1 MLGRGRESVK
11 VNTHL
16 KNSSAKLKSEEFEKL
31 RYLIKTAH
39 AAVNSSTNSRPVLR
53 LRLRQWWSTMET
65 AARESLCISVT
76 DSLLGAPRKA
86 LPPLLRA
93 RVERLWSSTETAC
106 WRHPFPLKHKERES
120 GVLVTADAAADKP
133 TPEVQ
138 PASADDAWQLSE
150 FSGWWFDPRFSP
162 IKHVR
167 ARSKSTTYREQSIFG
182 DRISSKICYTNHL
195 CKDSGLL
202 KYSIF
207 HSISFRAGLQ
217 LFMIL

>member
-1 MLGRGRESVK
+1 MEHDGNSSSGESVHQRDWQSPGC
-11 VNTHL
+11 TSE
-16 KNSSAKLKSEEFEKL
+16 SSASSPPCAGRTSVIQYWNSVL
-31 RYLIKTAH
+31 TAS
-39 AAVNSSTNSRPVLR
+39 VSP
-53 LRLRQWWSTMET
+53 ET
-65 AARESLCISVT
+65 QR
-76 DSLLGAPRKA
+76 
-86 LPPLLRA
+86 
-93 RVERLWSSTETAC
+93 
-106 WRHPFPLKHKERES
+106 ERES

-150 FSGWWFDPRFSP
+150 FSGWWFDPCFSP